1 MANDIAY
8 FPNYQIKILL
18 FFFKSTI
25 KTSKKQEA
33 KPQGRQR
40 NIRRSCEPAG
50 LSFGY

>member
-1 MANDIAY
+1 M
-8 FPNYQIKILL
+8 ILPICL
-18 FFFKSTI
+18 SNKNTSFFFKSTI

-40 NIRRSCEPAG
+40 NIWHSCESAG